1 MARSKQSSASARRA
15 PAQDRNELP
24 GERSLIDSSS
34 PKASDPLSSDDID
47 EQIRAYFAQD
57 LE

>member
-1 MARSKQSSASARRA
+1 MSRSKQFSASSSRSPARD
-15 PAQDRNELP
+15 PHELT
-24 GERSLIDSSS
+24 GERSPTDGPS